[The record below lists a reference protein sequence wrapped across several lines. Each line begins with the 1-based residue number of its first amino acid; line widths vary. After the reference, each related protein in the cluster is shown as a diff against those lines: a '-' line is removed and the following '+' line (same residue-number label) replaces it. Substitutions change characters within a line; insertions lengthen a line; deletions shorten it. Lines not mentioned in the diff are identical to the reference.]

1 MSSPPNFLGFP
12 AEIRRMIYIFADLVR
27 VYPIH
32 FNYKGSRRPYRER
45 CFERLGTYTT
55 DPHDMNFAGSLF
67 CDYRATKFR
76 FHYTDGTPDYEFD
89 YECICPFL
97 PIQLLRVCRFIHDE
111 VFHILYSEN
120 IFVLLLGG
128 QVAVSPKAVSKM
140 VSLCVRLNTCACV
153 SNHFCDTPRAKD
165 PVYKRQCCI
174 CHRQCRRGSDSPLS
188 EQSIT
193 DGGKIRRWQDFCR
206 VLETNLRPPV
216 GLTVIAD
223 CANMAMAREVVQ
235 LMEHFPMLAD
245 CAIRLRQSRSLAL
258 QRLAE
263 ITVLKLTGRASAN
276 PHVPFRFMELPRE
289 LRRQILWHTD
299 LVAVCILEWNGK
311 GHGYNYT
318 RQLRPLEE
326 YNNRCCM
333 RCTDAGEACCCIVN
347 HASFSSAQCMCWRF
361 PAALFSVCKELNH
374 DATELFFS
382 ANRFMIWEDITLE
395 NNHLDRSETLWLL
408 RRMPV
413 RALKY
418 LH

>member
-32 FNYKGSRRPYRER
+32 FNYEGSRRPYRER
-45 CFERLGTYTT
+45 CLERLGTYTT

-193 DGGKIRRWQDFCR
+193 DGEKSVAGK
-206 VLETNLRPPV
+206 T
-216 GLTVIAD
+216 
-223 CANMAMAREVVQ
+223 
-235 LMEHFPMLAD
+235 
-245 CAIRLRQSRSLAL
+245 S
-258 QRLAE
+258 AE
-263 ITVLKLTGRASAN
+263 YLKRTSG
-276 PHVPFRFMELPRE
+276 P
-289 LRRQILWHTD
+289 LWD
-299 LVAVCILEWNGK
+299 
-311 GHGYNYT
+311 
-318 RQLRPLEE
+318 
-326 YNNRCCM
+326 
-333 RCTDAGEACCCIVN
+333 
-347 HASFSSAQCMCWRF
+347 
-361 PAALFSVCKELNH
+361 
-374 DATELFFS
+374 
-382 ANRFMIWEDITLE
+382 
-395 NNHLDRSETLWLL
+395 
-408 RRMPV
+408 
-413 RALKY
+413 
-418 LH
+418 